1 MNFMS
6 NETFNLAMIILSV
19 GSVVSPM
26 FYGCIF
32 LFMFKW
38 FPTRREVELQEQNQI
53 IRHRENQGRFETIEG
68 DIKKLLER

>member
-1 MNFMS
+1 MTTENFNIVMV
-6 NETFNLAMIILSV
+6 ILSI

-38 FPTRREVELQEQNQI
+38 FPTRREIELQEANQQN
-53 IRHRENQGRFETIEG
+53 RHHENQERFTAIEH
-68 DIKKLLER
+68 DIKKLLTR